1 MTNKGKA
8 TGCQQPFRLPT
19 VRLVTLTIVVLAL
32 ALATTACKDDK
43 TPDPEC
49 DCTVKAHNAPCECDA
64 AGTPACD
71 CTEEQPKAQHSPNV
85 PMFADCT
92 AAITTDDT
100 FTDTQWNA
108 IVSAIVGKF
117 SAAYDVASDNRKN
130 SYASAFESGI
140 TIIVEKNPTGYTNYK
155 VTQDGKTLYVRA
167 DGVNNLDPVQF
178 ILAWNNGVAS
188 IDGVQQ

>member
-1 MTNKGKA
+1 MNTKK
-8 TGCQQPFRLPT
+8 TI
-19 VRLVTLTIVVLAL
+19 LVTLII
-32 ALATTACKDDK
+32 TAILLSCGKDDK

-49 DCTVKAHNAPCECDA
+49 DCTVKAHNAPCTCDA

-71 CTEEQPKAQHSPNV
+71 CVEEQPKAQHSPDV
-85 PMFADCT
+85 PMFADKT
-92 AAITTDDT
+92 ATITTNDT

-108 IVSAIVGKF
+108 IVTAIVGKF